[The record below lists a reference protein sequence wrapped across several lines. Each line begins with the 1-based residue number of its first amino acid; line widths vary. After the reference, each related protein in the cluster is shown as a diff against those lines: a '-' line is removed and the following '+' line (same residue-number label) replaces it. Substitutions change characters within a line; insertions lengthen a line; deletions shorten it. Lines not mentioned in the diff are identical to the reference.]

1 MGATSLEELNCPAR
15 LAGEW
20 LIPVLPNEESLK
32 KNQFSSIAAAVGTWL
47 QTNLET
53 SSIKSV

>member
-32 KNQFSSIAAAVGTWL
+32 KISLVQLL
-47 QTNLET
+47 QQLARGYKP
-53 SSIKSV
+53 I